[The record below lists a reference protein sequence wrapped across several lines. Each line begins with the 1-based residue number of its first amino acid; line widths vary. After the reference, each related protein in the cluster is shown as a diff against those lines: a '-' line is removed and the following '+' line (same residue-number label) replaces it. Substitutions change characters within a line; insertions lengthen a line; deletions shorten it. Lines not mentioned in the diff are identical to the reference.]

1 MYIYPDN
8 LRAKPTL
15 WLWQLRDLGII
26 GVGLL
31 IAVLALAELR
41 FLPPIVLV
49 ALYAFLAIRFEDTSI
64 LDFLKGACAFF
75 LTRQQIFEWG
85 FTVPEEVS
93 SIRSGGRR
101 SHS

>member
-15 WLWQLRDLGII
+15 WLWQLRDLGMI

-31 IAVLALAELR
+31 IAVLSLVELR

-49 ALYAFLAIRFEDTSI
+49 ALYAFLTIRFEDTSI

-75 LTRQQIFEWG
+75 LTKQQIFDWG
-85 FTVPEEVS
+85 ISVPEQSALEKNNKGG
-93 SIRSGGRR
+93 IRS
-101 SHS
+101 